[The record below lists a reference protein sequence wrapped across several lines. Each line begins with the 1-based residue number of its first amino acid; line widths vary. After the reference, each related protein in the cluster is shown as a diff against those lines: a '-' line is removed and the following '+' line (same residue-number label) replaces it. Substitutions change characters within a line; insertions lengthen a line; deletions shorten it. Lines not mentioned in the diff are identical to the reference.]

1 MNPYPSDPP
10 LGSSGEDRRD
20 RVFGPS
26 EAYVSRSEA
35 PHRIHP
41 TSGTVGGSAANRV
54 LEA

>member
-26 EAYVSRSEA
+26 EAYVPIGSPPPDPPDVR
-35 PHRIHP
+35 HR
-41 TSGTVGGSAANRV
+41 GGVRR
-54 LEA
+54 